1 MLIKKIKLLITIAMI
16 GASIFSCIKN
26 ETTDKISISASVYPL
41 YEFAKA
47 VGGEKAEVSMILPPG
62 TDIHSYEPK
71 PMDLVRIN
79 SSDIFIY
86 ISEYLEPWAKEIVD
100 STINSH
106 ISIIKASEGI
116 TLTESEHNHEHSH
129 KEEGEDADND
139 DHSDLSKDPHIWL
152 DFEICQTIVDKLL
165 NELIKIDPSNSEYYL
180 NSAGLYKQKLEELD
194 KKYIAA
200 INRCQSKTIITGGH
214 FAFGRMAK
222 RYGLNHISP
231 YRGFTTDAEPS
242 PQVIASMIDMIKR
255 DNIEYIFFEELLR
268 PKVAEAISAETGV
281 KPELLHGAHN
291 ISKKE
296 FRDQTSFISIMEEN
310 LEKLKKGLK
319 YQ

>member
-1 MLIKKIKLLITIAMI
+1 MTIKKIKLILAFIII
-16 GASIFSCIKN
+16 ISSLFSCIKK
-26 ETTDKISISASVYPL
+26 ESSDKISISASVYPL

-47 VGGEKAEVSMILPPG
+47 VGGEKVEVSMILPPG

-86 ISEYLEPWAKEIVD
+86 ISEYLEPWAEKI
-100 STINSH
+100 INSTGNSD
-106 ISIIKASEGI
+106 ISIINASEGI
-116 TLTESEHNHEHSH
+116 PLTESGHSR
-129 KEEGEDADND
+129 EESENPDTD
-139 DHSDLSKDPHIWL
+139 DHNDLSKDPHIWL
-152 DFEICQTIVDKLL
+152 DFEICQTIVDKIL
-165 NELIKIDPSNSEYYL
+165 NELIKIDPTNSEYYSY
-180 NSAGLYKQKLEELD
+180 SAGLYKEKLIELD
-194 KKYIAA
+194 KNYIDV
-200 INRCQSKTIITGGH
+200 IKRCQSKTIITGGH
-214 FAFGRMAK
+214 FAFGRLTK

-255 DNIEYIFFEELLR
+255 DKIEYIFFEELLR
-268 PKVAEAISAETGV
+268 PKVAEAISSETGV
-281 KPELLHGAHN
+281 KLELLHGAHN

-296 FRDQTSFISIMEEN
+296 FQDQTSFISIMGEN

>member
-1 MLIKKIKLLITIAMI
+1 MSLKKTKLLIAFLLIITLL
-16 GASIFSCIKN
+16 FSCIKK
-26 ETTDKISISASVYPL
+26 ETSGKISISSSVYPL

-47 VGGEKAEVSMILPPG
+47 VGGDKVEVSMILPPG

-71 PMDLVRIN
+71 PMDLIRIN

-86 ISEYLEPWAKEIVD
+86 ISEYLEPWAKEI
-100 STINSH
+100 INSTGNSK

-116 TLTESEHNHEHSH
+116 NITESGHSH
-129 KEEGEDADND
+129 DKDEDTDSD
-139 DHSDLSKDPHIWL
+139 DHNDLSEDPHIWL
-152 DFEICQTIVDKLL
+152 DFEICQKIVDILL
-165 NELIKIDPSNSEYYL
+165 TELIKIDPL
-180 NSAGLYKQKLEELD
+180 NSDYYSDSTGIYKEKLIELD
-194 KKYIAA
+194 KNYTAVIK
-200 INRCQSKTIITGGH
+200 RCQSKTIITGGH
-214 FAFGRMAK
+214 FAFGRLTK

-255 DNIEYIFFEELLR
+255 DKIEYIFFEELLR
-268 PKVAEAISAETGV
+268 PKVAEAISSETGV
-281 KPELLHGAHN
+281 KLELLHGAHN

-296 FRDQTSFISIMEEN
+296 FQDQTSFINIMEEN
-310 LEKLKKGLK
+310 LKKLKKGLK

>member
-1 MLIKKIKLLITIAMI
+1 MAIKRIKLILAFIII
-16 GASIFSCIKN
+16 ISSLFSCIKK
-26 ETTDKISISASVYPL
+26 ESSDKISISASVYPL

-47 VGGEKAEVSMILPPG
+47 VGGEKVEVSMILPPG

-86 ISEYLEPWAKEIVD
+86 ISEYLEPWAKEI
-100 STINSH
+100 INSTGNSE
-106 ISIIKASEGI
+106 ISIIMASEGI
-116 TLTESEHNHEHSH
+116 NLAKSGHSHEEDEDSDTDSDEHN
-129 KEEGEDADND
+129 DM
-139 DHSDLSKDPHIWL
+139 SKDPHIWL
-152 DFEICQTIVDKLL
+152 DFEICQTIVDKILT
-165 NELIKIDPSNSEYYL
+165 ELIKIDPTNSEYYSY
-180 NSAGLYKQKLEELD
+180 SAGLYKEKLIELD
-194 KKYIAA
+194 KNYIAV
-200 INRCQSKTIITGGH
+200 IKRCQSKTIITGGH
-214 FAFGRMAK
+214 FAFGRLTK

-255 DNIEYIFFEELLR
+255 DKIEYIFFEELLR
-268 PKVAEAISAETGV
+268 PKVAEAISSETGI
-281 KPELLHGAHN
+281 KLELLHGAHN

-296 FRDQTSFISIMEEN
+296 FQDQTSFISIMEEN

-319 YQ
+319 YR

>member
-1 MLIKKIKLLITIAMI
+1 MNIKMYYKILQNYIYFLLILISIA
-16 GASIFSCIKN
+16 SCRKA
-26 ETTDKISISASVYPL
+26 EPSGKISISASVYPL
-41 YEFAKA
+41 YEFAKE
-47 VGGEKAEVSMILPPG
+47 VGGDKVEVSMILPPG
-62 TDIHSYEPK
+62 ADIHSYEPK

-86 ISEYLEPWAKEIVD
+86 ISEYLEPWAKEIIT
-100 STINSH
+100 STGNSN

-116 TLTESEHNHEHSH
+116 NLTESGHNHD
-129 KEEGEDADND
+129 EDAHTD
-139 DHSDLSKDPHIWL
+139 DHNDLSKDPHIWL

-165 NELIKIDPSNSEYYL
+165 TELIKIDPVNSEYYS
-180 NSAGLYKQKLEELD
+180 NSAGLYKNKLTELD
-194 KKYIAA
+194 KNYTAV

-214 FAFGRMAK
+214 FAFGRLTK

-242 PQVIASMIDMIKR
+242 PQVIASMIDMIKQ
-255 DNIEYIFFEELLR
+255 DKIEYIFFEELLR
-268 PKVAEAISAETGV
+268 PKVAEAISSETGV
-281 KPELLHGAHN
+281 KLELLHGAHN

-296 FRDQTSFISIMEEN
+296 FQNKTSFIAIMEEN

>member
-1 MLIKKIKLLITIAMI
+1 MSLKKIKLLIAFPLII
-16 GASIFSCIKN
+16 ILLFSCIKK
-26 ETTDKISISASVYPL
+26 EPTGKISISASVYPL

-47 VGGEKAEVSMILPPG
+47 VGGDKVEVSMILPPG

-86 ISEYLEPWAKEIVD
+86 ISEYLEPWAKEI
-100 STINSH
+100 INSTGNSE

-116 TLTESEHNHEHSH
+116 NLTESGHSH
-129 KEEGEDADND
+129 DKDEDRDSD
-139 DHSDLSKDPHIWL
+139 DHNDLSRDPHIWL
-152 DFEICQTIVDKLL
+152 DFEICQKIVDKLL
-165 NELIKIDPSNSEYYL
+165 TELIKIDPL
-180 NSAGLYKQKLEELD
+180 NSDYYSDSAGFYKEKLIELD
-194 KKYIAA
+194 KNYTAVIK
-200 INRCQSKTIITGGH
+200 RCQSKTIITGGH
-214 FAFGRMAK
+214 FAFGRLTK

-255 DNIEYIFFEELLR
+255 DKIEYIFFEELLR

-281 KPELLHGAHN
+281 KLELLHGAHN

-296 FRDQTSFISIMEEN
+296 FQDQTSFINIMEEN